1 MGSSACLDENA
12 PRNVAVGGLGFR
24 TTMEFDARLAGPTM
38 KQSFTRVMLICIIT
52 AARVSADS
60 LDAGLGVDRSSLSPE
75 QIAARSARLEASTSF
90 SLLRFSEA
98 LHAPARIFEPSIWRA
113 IQ

>member
-1 MGSSACLDENA
+1 
-12 PRNVAVGGLGFR
+12 
-24 TTMEFDARLAGPTM
+24 MEFDAVFAGPTM

-113 IQ
+113 IQSAARVYDLDRWCWPA